1 MTSLAYALAFPHPSF
16 SHARARSP
24 DPSPARLG
32 MSVPT
37 KTRMGFGRQTE
48 KSARLKGQFV
58 HIEISTVM
66 LMLDALSGFPIS
78 KPLESLP

>member
-1 MTSLAYALAFPHPSF
+1 
-16 SHARARSP
+16 
-24 DPSPARLG
+24 

-37 KTRMGFGRQTE
+37 KNRMGFGRQTE
-48 KSARLKGQFV
+48 KSAGLKGQFV